1 MNAALS
7 AVQQRNLQAAWSVPV
22 VDRSGL
28 IIDIFAQRALSKE
41 ASLQVSACW
50 PLAPTSSSQG
60 WQPFSPCFVLMKV
73 PAGMCDLGQHN
84 AFSSAPPP
92 AFAEA

>member
-50 PLAPTSSSQG
+50 PLAPTSSRLATLQSLLCIDEG
-60 WQPFSPCFVLMKV
+60 ASRHV
-73 PAGMCDLGQHN
+73 
-84 AFSSAPPP
+84 
-92 AFAEA
+92 

>member
-7 AVQQRNLQAAWSVPV
+7 AVQQRNLQVAWSVPV

-50 PLAPTSSSQG
+50 PLASTSTMLATLQMIGSTM
-60 WQPFSPCFVLMKV
+60 P
-73 PAGMCDLGQHN
+73 
-84 AFSSAPPP
+84 
-92 AFAEA
+92 AEAG